1 MNTPNVESRPI
12 VPRVAGA
19 AVTGAVLAYGA
30 CRFFSWVKHHSNQA
44 CETTDGLCFTWWDVA
59 VIPLT
64 FATALISL
72 IIVYRQLNI
81 RPRLAVIPPTLLLA
95 PIPLAAAQTSAGW
108 WAATITG
115 GAWASFLALAAWSRY
130 RILGLSA
137 AAALL
142 LASLVVLYR

>member
-1 MNTPNVESRPI
+1 MNTSHAEPRPI
-12 VPRVAGA
+12 IPRVSGA

-30 CRFFSWVKHHSNQA
+30 CFFFSWTKHHSSQA

-64 FATALISL
+64 FATALITL
-72 IIVYRQLNI
+72 LVVYKQLDI

-108 WAATITG
+108 WAATLTG
-115 GAWASFLALAAWSRY
+115 SAWASVFALAAWNRY

-137 AAALL
+137 AAALVL
-142 LASLVVLYR
+142 VSLVVLYR